1 MRSKRC
7 GAASDFVRDW
17 IQLLRLPQWVKN
29 SVVLA
34 PLVFS
39 QRVLDPVAEQRA
51 LLALVA
57 FCLASS
63 AAYVLNDI
71 ADRSRDRLH
80 PLKRD
85 RPLAAGR
92 LRPRHAAVVAAL
104 LLCGSLGLAGS
115 LSVELLTVTFSYL
128 VLQGFYSI
136 VLKNVLIADVVAIAT
151 GFVLRAAAGV
161 VAVGAH
167 MSGWLLGCTFL
178 LALFMGFGKRRHEA
192 LLIGGDASGHREV
205 LGRYTVRQLDVLIG
219 CTAASTTVFYTAYAW
234 SPAVAAKL
242 GTQRLYL
249 TIPFVV
255 FGLFRYLFLVYR
267 RNEGGSP
274 TDVLLGDGPL
284 QLAIASWL
292 AVVFVLLYR

>member
-1 MRSKRC
+1 M
-7 GAASDFVRDW
+7 RDW
-17 IQLLRLPQWVKN
+17 IELLRLPQWVKN
-29 SVVLA
+29 SFVLA
-34 PLVFS
+34 PLIFS
-39 QRVLDPVAEQRA
+39 QRALDPMAGCRV
-51 LLALVA
+51 LLTLVA

-63 AAYVLNDI
+63 AAYVVNDI
-71 ADRSRDRLH
+71 ADRDRDRQH
-80 PLKRD
+80 PLKRN

-92 LRPRHAAVVAAL
+92 LQPGHAAIVATL
-104 LLCGSLGLAGS
+104 LLGASLGLAGS
-115 LSVELLTVTFSYL
+115 LSAELLMVTFAYL
-128 VLQGFYSI
+128 TLQGFYSI
-136 VLKNVLIADVVAIAT
+136 VLKNVLIADVVAIAA

-161 VAVGAH
+161 VAAGAH

-178 LALFMGFGKRRHEA
+178 LALFMGFGKRRHEV
-192 LLIGGDASGHREV
+192 LLIGDDASGHREV

-219 CTAASTTVFYTAYAW
+219 CTAAATTVFYVAYAW